1 MIKIFIADVSSLDL
15 SSMSDS
21 VSRARLER
29 ILRCANDA
37 DKRRLLGAGLLL
49 KSAVGTDEYITSENG
64 KPCFPDGHICF
75 SLAHCGDYAVCAVSD
90 APVGVDIELPRQ
102 NSARL
107 AKRFFAPDEAA
118 VCNSDA
124 QFCRLWTLKE
134 SYIKLRGLRLADLAS
149 FSVLSA
155 PEVSFVSLRHGE
167 YHIGCCSEKY
177 SEAELICKK
186 L

>member
-1 MIKIFIADVSSLDL
+1 M
-15 SSMSDS
+15 
-21 VSRARLER
+21 
-29 ILRCANDA
+29 
-37 DKRRLLGAGLLL
+37 
-49 KSAVGTDEYITSENG
+49 
-64 KPCFPDGHICF
+64 
-75 SLAHCGDYAVCAVSD
+75 CAVSD

-107 AKRFFAPDEAA
+107 AKRFFTPDEAS
-118 VCNSDA
+118 VCHSDA

-134 SYIKLRGLRLADLAS
+134 SYIKLRGLRLADIAS

-155 PEVSFVSLRHGE
+155 PEVSFVSLRRGE

-177 SEAELICKK
+177 DEAILIDKK